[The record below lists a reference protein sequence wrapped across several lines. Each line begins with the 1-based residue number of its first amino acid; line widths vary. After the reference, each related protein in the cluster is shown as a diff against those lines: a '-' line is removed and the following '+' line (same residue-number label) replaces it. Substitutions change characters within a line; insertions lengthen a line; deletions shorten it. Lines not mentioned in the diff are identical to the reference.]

1 MCGSVKNSRAVKK
14 SQVNFDNELT
24 DEQRLSFAAKA
35 NLAQVRREQREAV
48 NKKWAQKH
56 AAKSPTH
63 FSVLQ
68 WFKRY
73 LAW

>member
-1 MCGSVKNSRAVKK
+1 MCSSVKSSRAVKK
-14 SQVNFDNELT
+14 SQINFDNELS
-24 DEQRLSFAAKA
+24 DQQRLSFAAKA
-35 NLAQVRREQREAV
+35 NLAQVRREQREAI

-56 AAKSPTH
+56 AVKSPTH
-63 FSVLQ
+63 FIVLQ